1 MPTSSSSTDQSG
13 ISRALFT
20 LQEVRHRHKTQREG
34 AGPRVKT
41 AAYGLHENDMLVSFK
56 SEAESLKGKLEE
68 ERAKLPDLE
77 LHQVAEHVEA
87 PEQFVMKTRRTLKGH
102 GNKVLCMDWF
112 KNKRRMVTSLQDGK
126 VVVWDSFTTNKECGV
141 AMNCKYLMKVF
152 VALSAK
158 KIIKVI

>member
-1 MPTSSSSTDQSG
+1 MSARKIKSIALGYVPEDGEAAGPTSTVLWSAPSPPANSHPAS
-13 ISRALFT
+13 
-20 LQEVRHRHKTQREG
+20 LQ

-141 AMNCKYLMKVF
+141 AMNCK
-152 VALSAK
+152 
-158 KIIKVI
+158 